1 MDQHYFYMESMNR
14 PRNPLWRK
22 EVTMDKRV
30 FRCILIGA
38 FLLLSIAPAAALLA
52 QENTGGKSQLTIPW
66 DEFKQLLRLDEKEIV
81 LSLDAFQ
88 KLVAQTGT
96 TTIPAHSIR
105 EGNVVLT
112 RAQFEQLVNQMKPHA
127 GPDDLP
133 PFDYLITKAIYT
145 GKMKKANTS
154 FSGALKVHVLKKH
167 GYVKVPILPQNI
179 ALEDVEIDGEQALV
193 LRENGYHTVI
203 LTKSGEYIVRASFS
217 LKSSLERGPHKI
229 DIGIMETPIT
239 LLKLEIPLKDIDVDI
254 PQAQHVLTTV
264 SANTTNVS
272 AVITP
277 GQTMSVQWRKKVAIA
292 ERIPTKLYCEIH
304 NLVSIDDDALKINS
318 DINYSILHTEVDAV
332 RLAIPEDVN
341 VLSVSGEV
349 VGEWQETVADEQ
361 RIIHIPFTYAKKG
374 AVTVTVIAEKTLPE
388 NGETTELS
396 GIRSLDTVRETGFIG
411 IELNTSAEVKVPERE
426 GVEDIAVQKL
436 PRQLVNKSVKPL
448 MLGFKYLKH
457 PYALVLDI
465 KKHDKIAVPVA
476 AINSA
481 SIVTLFTE
489 DGKVVHRLVYQVR
502 NNAKQFLE
510 IQLPEKSD
518 VWSVFVGN
526 QPVESSMKEDG
537 PLLVPLIRSQYMDNV
552 LQTFPVEVIY
562 CLTEDR
568 FSLWNSRKA
577 SLPSVDLLVSQLIW
591 SVYLPS
597 DYNYLYFASTLE
609 KEEIIRGVNIFAG
622 SQRQFDKEAVSEVG
636 DLSSVDMDEVQLS
649 DLKKI
654 YKGKDYRSSFRN
666 LPVQSEEISQQVNA
680 ELEFSGRLEGLAQNA
695 YQGIIPSGSTG
706 TGVLPIHI
714 EIPTGGQV
722 YRFAKTIVKSDD
734 ELTMSVVYNRS
745 WTMKALKWL
754 LALIILLLLFVNRK
768 WIGRAMIQLRDAIQS
783 LSDFYKRNE
792 KTIEKMAQSKV
803 TPFVLFGFF
812 LLFLFISKILAV
824 LTFFWFCVIVVYQ
837 ISLSRG
843 RKAQG
848 KSQPAVE

>member
-1 MDQHYFYMESMNR
+1 MG
-14 PRNPLWRK
+14 
-22 EVTMDKRV
+22 KRV
-30 FRCILIGA
+30 LLSILTGT
-38 FLLLSIAPAAALLA
+38 FLLLNIISPAVLHA
-52 QENTGGKSQLTIPW
+52 QENTSGKGQLTIPW
-66 DEFKQLLRLDEKEIV
+66 EEFKQLLRLDEKEIV

-96 TTIPAHSIR
+96 TTTPAHTIR

-112 RAQFEQLVNQMKPHA
+112 RAQFEQLVNQMKPHVGA
-127 GPDDLP
+127 DDLP

-145 GKMKKANTS
+145 GRMKNNNTS
-154 FSGALKVHVLKKH
+154 FSSALKVHVLKKS

-179 ALEDVEIDGEQALV
+179 ALEDVEVDGEQALV

-203 LTKSGEYIVRASFS
+203 LTKSGEYIVKASFS

-229 DIGIMETPIT
+229 DIGILETPIT
-239 LLKLEIPLKDIDVDI
+239 LLRLEIPLKDIDVDI
-254 PQAQHVLTTV
+254 PQAQHVITTV
-264 SANTTNVS
+264 SGKATNVS

-277 GQTMSVQWRKKVAIA
+277 GRTMSIQWRKKVAIA

-318 DINYSILHTEVDAV
+318 DVNYNILHTEVDAV
-332 RLAIPEDVN
+332 RLSVPEDVN
-341 VLSVSGEV
+341 VLQVFGEV
-349 VGEWQETVADEQ
+349 VGEWQETVTDDL

-374 AVTVTVIAEKTLPE
+374 AVTITVIAEKTLPE
-388 NGETTELS
+388 NGETTLLS
-396 GIRSLDTVRETGFIG
+396 GIRALDTVRETGFIG

-436 PRQLVNKSVKPL
+436 PQQLVNKSVKPL

-465 KKHDKIAVPVA
+465 EKHDKISVPVA
-476 AINSA
+476 AIKSA

-510 IQLPEKSD
+510 IQLPAESD

-526 QPVESSMKEDG
+526 QPVESSMKEQG
-537 PLLVPLIRSQYMDNV
+537 LLLVPLIRSQYMDNV

-568 FSLWNSRKA
+568 FSLWNSKNA

-597 DYNYLYFASTLE
+597 DYNYLYFSSTLE
-609 KEEIIRGVNIFAG
+609 KEEIIQGLNIFSG
-622 SQRQFDKEAVSEVG
+622 SQRRFDNDALLQIGARPGVVS
-636 DLSSVDMDEVQLS
+636 DEVQTS
-649 DLKKI
+649 ELKKI
-654 YKGKDYRSSFRN
+654 YKGKDYRSNFKN
-666 LPVQSEEISQQVNA
+666 LPVQEEDFSQQVNA
-680 ELEFSGRLEGLAQNA
+680 ELEFSGRLEGLAQGEYHGVA
-695 YQGIIPSGSTG
+695 YSGSSG

-734 ELTMSVVYNRS
+734 KLTMSVVYNRS
-745 WTMKALKWL
+745 WVMKAFKWL
-754 LALIILLLLFVNRK
+754 LVVLILLILYANRK
-768 WIGRAMIQLRDAIQS
+768 WVGKVLSWLGNAVKTI
-783 LSDFYKRNE
+783 SDFYKIHE
-792 KTIEKMAQSKV
+792 KSIEKMTQSKV
-803 TPFVLFGFF
+803 TPFVLFG
-812 LLFLFISKILAV
+812 LFLFFIFKSRAFAILA
-824 LTFFWFCVIVVYQ
+824 LFLFWVILIYQ
-837 ISLSRG
+837 ISLYRG
-843 RKAQG
+843 RRAKA
-848 KSQPAVE
+848 KSQTTGESNP

>member
-1 MDQHYFYMESMNR
+1 MPHLYGEHASSVNLLFVKGLTME
-14 PRNPLWRK
+14 
-22 EVTMDKRV
+22 KRV
-30 FRCILIGA
+30 LLGIIVGA
-38 FLLLSIAPAAALLA
+38 FLLLCIAPALQA
-52 QENTGGKSQLTIPW
+52 QENAGGKSQLTIPW
-66 DEFKQLLRLDEKEIV
+66 DEFKTLLRLDEKEVV

-96 TTIPAHSIR
+96 TTTPAHAIR

-112 RAQFEQLVNQMKPHA
+112 RAQFEQLVNQMKPHL

-145 GKMKKANTS
+145 GTMKKINTS
-154 FSGALKVHVLKKH
+154 FSGAFKVHVLKQQ

-179 ALEDVEIDGEQALV
+179 ALEDVKIDGEQALV

-203 LTKSGEYIVRASFS
+203 LTKAGEHTVRTSFS

-229 DIGIMETPIT
+229 DLGILETPIT

-254 PQAQHVLTTV
+254 PQAQQVLTTV
-264 SANTTNVS
+264 SANATSVS

-277 GQTMSVQWRKKVAIA
+277 GNTMSIQWRKKITIA

-318 DINYSILHTEVDAV
+318 DINYNILHTEVDAV
-332 RLAIPEDVN
+332 RLAIPDDVN
-341 VLSVSGEV
+341 VLRVYGEV

-361 RIIHIPFTYAKKG
+361 RIIHVPFTYAKKG

-396 GIRSLDTVRETGFIG
+396 GIRALDTVRETGFIG
-411 IELNTSAEVKVPERE
+411 VELNTSAEVKVPERE

-436 PRQLVNKSVKPL
+436 PQQLVNKSVKPL

-465 KKHDKIAVPVA
+465 EKHEKIAVPVA

-489 DGKVVHRLVYQVR
+489 DGKVVHRLVYQIR

-510 IQLPEKSD
+510 IQLPEESD
-518 VWSVFVGN
+518 VWSVFVDN

-537 PLLVPLIRSQYMDNV
+537 PLLVPLIRSQYMENT

-568 FSLWNSRKA
+568 FSLWSSRNA
-577 SLPSVDLLVSQLIW
+577 SLPSVDLLVSQLMW

-597 DYNYLYFASTLE
+597 DYNYLYFSSTLE

-622 SQRQFDKEAVSEVG
+622 SQRQFDKEAVGVVG
-636 DLSSVDMDEVQLS
+636 DLSSVEMDEVQRS

-666 LPVQSEEISQQVNA
+666 LPVKEEEISQQLNA
-680 ELEFSGRLEGLAQNA
+680 ELQFSGRLEGLAQNA
-695 YQGIIPSGSTG
+695 YQGVVHSGSAG

-734 ELTMSVVYNRS
+734 ELTMSVVYNRI
-745 WTMKALKWL
+745 WIMKAFKWL
-754 LALIILLLLFVNRK
+754 IALLILLLLYINRK
-768 WIGRAMIQLRDAIQS
+768 WIGRALVRLRDAIQS
-783 LSDFYKRNE
+783 ISGFYKRHE
-792 KTIEKMAQSKV
+792 RTIERMAQSRV
-803 TPFVLFGFF
+803 TPFALFGFF
-812 LLFLFISKILAV
+812 LWFLFVSRILAV
-824 LTFFWFCVIVVYQ
+824 LAFFWFCVIVIYQ
-837 ISLSRG
+837 ISYYRG
-843 RKAQG
+843 RRAQA
-848 KSQPAVE
+848 KS